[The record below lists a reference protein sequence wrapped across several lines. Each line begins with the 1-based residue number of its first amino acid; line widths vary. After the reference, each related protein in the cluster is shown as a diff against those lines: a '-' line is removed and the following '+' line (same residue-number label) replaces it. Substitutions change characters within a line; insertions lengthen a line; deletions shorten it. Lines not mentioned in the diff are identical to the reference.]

1 MPSILSHPGVRV
13 QPEGRVRAFHVVGR
27 VRPVID
33 AGAERRYNAMRTCV
47 PDCAGVGEEPDKVS
61 QLDRRHAL
69 RLLAGAG
76 LAGVAAPALSAC
88 SSFGSSSED
97 SGETIKIGLVLP
109 QIPPYKV
116 IGDDMA
122 NGFEMYVKQANGR
135 LGGHPVKL
143 IYADEGATADSGLAA
158 TKKLLKQDKVSV
170 LTGVVAT
177 PTMLAIRDL
186 VEKSQVPLLGSNA
199 SPVDMTGVRYIW
211 RTSFVNDEPG
221 RSLGGYL
228 ANTGKRFYVIAA
240 NYGAGHDEVG
250 GFNSTFGDAGGK
262 LVGQP
267 VFTPFPDNPTF
278 APDLEKIKRSGAE
291 AVFCF
296 YAGTQAVDFVKA
308 YHAANVGLTLYAPGF
323 LTEGSQLLQ
332 KQAASALGIYTALNY
347 SPDLDNVAN
356 RRFVSEYQKAYD
368 SLPTTYAMASYD
380 AAAVLDKAIAL
391 AGRDVSPQA
400 LNAAIGRI
408 GQIDSPRGPW
418 QFNQTRTP
426 QQKWY
431 LRKVRSDGMTVSNMV
446 VSDLLTLG

>member
-1 MPSILSHPGVRV
+1 
-13 QPEGRVRAFHVVGR
+13 
-27 VRPVID
+27 
-33 AGAERRYNAMRTCV
+33 MRTCV

-61 QLDRRHAL
+61 QLDRRNAL

-88 SSFGSSSED
+88 SSLGSSSED
-97 SGETIKIGLVLP
+97 PGEPIKIGVVLP
-109 QIPPYKV
+109 QTPPYKV

-135 LGGHPVKL
+135 LGGRPVKL
-143 IYADEGATADSGLAA
+143 IYADEGNSPDGASGLTA

-177 PTMLAIRDL
+177 PTMAAIRDL

-199 SPVDMTGVRYIW
+199 SPVDLAGVRYIW

-228 ANTGKRFYVIAA
+228 ASTGKRFYVIAA
-240 NYGAGHDEVG
+240 DYGAGHDEVG
-250 GFNSTFGDAGGK
+250 GFNQTFGAGKGK
-262 LVGQP
+262 LVGDP
-267 VFTPFPDNPTF
+267 VFTPFPEIPSFT
-278 APDLEKIKRSGAE
+278 PYLEKIKRSNAE
-291 AVFCF
+291 AVYCF
-296 YAGTQAVDFVKA
+296 YAGTQALNFVKE

-323 LTEGSQLLQ
+323 LTEGSQLL
-332 KQAASALGIYTALNY
+332 KLQASSALGIYTALNY
-347 SPDLDNVAN
+347 SPDLENTAN
-356 RRFVSEYQKAYD
+356 RRFVSAYQKAYD
-368 SLPTTYAMASYD
+368 ALPTTYAMASYD
-380 AAAVLDKAIAL
+380 AAAVLDKAISL

-431 LRKVRSDGMTVSNMV
+431 LRKVRPDGMTVSNMV